1 MKKLVFSIMICI
13 LACSIM
19 AQDIKLPQPKKEGG
33 MSLMEALAAR
43 KTNRSFSS
51 RPISMI
57 QLSSLLWAATG
68 VNRDDGRLTA
78 PTARNAQQIDTYVY
92 TTTNVYLYIPK
103 ENMLKMV
110 AEGDHRSEV
119 GRQPFAA
126 EAPVIL
132 VYVANY
138 DKMQGWDNESKA
150 FYGATDCGNIGQNVY
165 LYCAANGLSTVEL
178 GSIQRDK
185 IKELLGFNGRAQLAQ
200 PVGFPKE

>member
-1 MKKLVFSIMICI
+1 MKKLSLSIIICLLTSMVI
-13 LACSIM
+13 
-19 AQDIKLPQPKKEGG
+19 AQDIRLPQPQKEGG
-33 MSLMEALAAR
+33 KTLMEALAAR
-43 KTNRSFSS
+43 KTNRSFSP
-51 RPISMI
+51 RQIPMR
-57 QLSSLLWAATG
+57 QLGDLLWAATG
-68 VNRDDGRLTA
+68 VNREDGRLTA

-103 ENMLKMV
+103 DHILKMV

-138 DKMQGWDNESKA
+138 DKMQGFDEESKA

-178 GSIQRDK
+178 GSIQREK

>member
-1 MKKLVFSIMICI
+1 MKKLSLSIIICLLTGMVI
-13 LACSIM
+13 
-19 AQDIKLPQPKKEGG
+19 AQDITLPKPQTTGG
-33 MSLMEALAAR
+33 MPLMEALAAR
-43 KTNRSFSS
+43 KTSRSFSS
-51 RPISMI
+51 KQLSMQ

-68 VNRDDGRLTA
+68 VNREDGRLTA

-103 ENMLKMV
+103 DNILKMV

-138 DKMQGWDNESKA
+138 DKMQGFDEESNA

>member
-1 MKKLVFSIMICI
+1 MKKLSLSIIICLLTGMVI
-13 LACSIM
+13 
-19 AQDIKLPQPKKEGG
+19 AQDITLPKPQTTGG
-33 MSLMEALAAR
+33 MPLMEALAAR
-43 KTNRSFSS
+43 KTSRSFSS
-51 RPISMI
+51 KQLSMQ

-68 VNRDDGRLTA
+68 VNREDGRLTA

-103 ENMLKMV
+103 DNILKMV

-126 EAPVIL
+126 EAPVII

-138 DKMQGWDNESKA
+138 DKMQGFDEESKA

>member
-1 MKKLVFSIMICI
+1 MVI
-13 LACSIM
+13 
-19 AQDIKLPQPKKEGG
+19 AQDITLPKPQTTGG
-33 MSLMEALAAR
+33 MPLMEALAAR
-43 KTNRSFSS
+43 KTSRSFSS
-51 RPISMI
+51 KQLSMQ

-68 VNRDDGRLTA
+68 VNREDGRLTA

-92 TTTNVYLYIPK
+92 TTSNVYLYIPK
-103 ENMLKMV
+103 DNILKMV

-126 EAPVIL
+126 DAPVIL

-138 DKMQGWDNESKA
+138 DKMQGFDDEAKA
-150 FYGATDCGNIGQNVY
+150 FYGATDCGNVGQNVY

-200 PVGFPKE
+200 PVGFPK

>member
-1 MKKLVFSIMICI
+1 MVI
-13 LACSIM
+13 
-19 AQDIKLPQPKKEGG
+19 AQDIRLPQPQKEGG
-33 MSLMEALAAR
+33 KTLMEALAAR
-43 KTNRSFSS
+43 KTNRSFSP
-51 RPISMI
+51 RQIPMR
-57 QLSSLLWAATG
+57 QLGDLLWAATG
-68 VNRDDGRLTA
+68 VNREDGRLTA

-103 ENMLKMV
+103 DHILKMV

-138 DKMQGWDNESKA
+138 DKMQGFDEESKA

-178 GSIQRDK
+178 GSIQREK

>member
-1 MKKLVFSIMICI
+1 MKKLSLSIIICLLTGMVI
-13 LACSIM
+13 
-19 AQDIKLPQPKKEGG
+19 AQDITLPKPQTTGG
-33 MSLMEALAAR
+33 MPLMEALAAR
-43 KTNRSFSS
+43 KTSRSFSS
-51 RPISMI
+51 KQLSMQ

-68 VNRDDGRLTA
+68 VNREDGRLTA

-103 ENMLKMV
+103 DHILKMV

-138 DKMQGWDNESKA
+138 DKMQGFDEESKA

>member
-1 MKKLVFSIMICI
+1 MVI
-13 LACSIM
+13 
-19 AQDIKLPQPKKEGG
+19 AQDIRLPQPQKEGG
-33 MSLMEALAAR
+33 KTLMEALAAR
-43 KTNRSFSS
+43 KTNRSFSQ
-51 RPISMI
+51 RQIPMR
-57 QLSSLLWAATG
+57 QLGDLLWAATG
-68 VNRDDGRLTA
+68 VNREDGRLTA
-78 PTARNAQQIDTYVY
+78 PTARNAQHIDTYVY
-92 TTTNVYLYIPK
+92 TTSNVYLYIPK
-103 ENMLKMV
+103 DHILKMV

-138 DKMQGWDNESKA
+138 DKMQGFDEESKA